1 MKLKNIIN
9 LAKMK
14 TANNKQ
20 IVVNW
25 MKAFNTKDLPA
36 LLSLYH
42 DEAQHFSPKLKI
54 AKPETKGL
62 IKGKKELGLWW
73 EDAFKRLP
81 GLHYRLE
88 NTIVQEDSVFME
100 YTRQV
105 PGEAD
110 LKVGEVLEI
119 KDGLIVFSRVY
130 HA

>member
-1 MKLKNIIN
+1 
-9 LAKMK
+9 MK

>member
-105 PGEAD
+105 PGEVD